1 VFVRDVISWIIFWSY
16 PKTIHENARN
26 TTKKM
31 YFVRIYLYHKAL
43 TPFCFSRVFDDSRE
57 RAKMEKPATTD
68 YPIEETVRRRWSPR
82 AFSDRAVEPDK
93 LRRLFEAARWAP
105 SSFNEQPWSFI
116 IATKENPDEYAQL
129 LSCLIEKNQ
138 EWARLA
144 PVLMVSIAKLNFEKT
159 GKPNRHAFHDVGMAM
174 ASLLVQ
180 ATALG
185 LFVHQMA
192 GFSVEKVRESFAVP
206 AGFEP
211 VAAVAVGYPAD
222 PEVLPESF
230 REREVGPRSRK
241 PINEFV
247 FEGKWGEMSPVVSAR

>member
-1 VFVRDVISWIIFWSY
+1 
-16 PKTIHENARN
+16 
-26 TTKKM
+26 
-31 YFVRIYLYHKAL
+31 
-43 TPFCFSRVFDDSRE
+43 
-57 RAKMEKPATTD
+57 MEKPAATD
-68 YPIEETVRRRWSPR
+68 YPIEETLSRRWSPR
-82 AFSDRAVEPDK
+82 AFSDRTVEPDR

-116 IATKENPDEYAQL
+116 VTTKEQPDEYGQL
-129 LSCLIEKNQ
+129 LSCLVESNQ
-138 EWARLA
+138 QWARLA
-144 PVLMVSIAKLNFEKT
+144 PVLMVSVAKLNFEKN

-174 ASLLVQ
+174 GSLLVQ

-192 GFSVEKVRESFAVP
+192 GFSVEKVREIFAVP

-222 PEVLPESF
+222 PGVLPERL

-247 FEGKWGEMSPVVSAR
+247 FEGKWGERSRIVSEAND